1 MSKVKVGFINLSVPS
16 KIEKARLIITRITG
30 NAVYPAPV
38 PSVIDL
44 TNATDAVE
52 VAYTESRNRDKEKV
66 AILRQRVA
74 ELDYLISQMAAYVQQ
89 ASGGDELKILSSG
102 FDVRKEPEPKS
113 DTAGEVINVRLS
125 DGTVNGKVRVDFD
138 RAGNAV
144 LYVVSVSESG
154 DPENTEPKGFTS
166 KTFKEIGDFK
176 SGTRICVRVMALGRE
191 NPGSPSDPAF
201 FVVR

>member
-1 MSKVKVGFINLSVPS
+1 MSKVKMGFNRLTVPS
-16 KIEKARLIITRITG
+16 KIEKSRLVISRITG

-44 TNATDAVE
+44 TSATDAVE
-52 VAYTESRNRDKEKV
+52 VAYTESRNRDKEKM
-66 AILRQRVA
+66 AILRQRVS

-113 DTAGEVINVRLS
+113 DTAGEVINLRLS
-125 DGTVNGKVRVDFD
+125 DGAVNGKVRVDFD
-138 RAGNAV
+138 RASNAV

-154 DPENTEPKGFTS
+154 DPEKVEPKGFTS
-166 KTFKEIGDFK
+166 KTFKEIGDY
-176 SGTRICVRVMALGRE
+176 SAGTKICVRVMALGRE
-191 NPGSPSDPAF
+191 NPGTPSDPAF
-201 FVVR
+201 FMVR